1 MGAINR
7 LRLLSDRV
15 GTLVPALVRD
25 CFCTNAHAPRVAA
38 VAEAHMLLICARA
51 ALTNPP
57 QINILPKQPA
67 LNCFCSPIDFRTLSA
82 SCDVMYDYDHVYIA
96 HNVTAFFVD
105 HRLYVVT
112 QTRSLL
118 SRGCS
123 L

>member
-1 MGAINR
+1 M
-7 LRLLSDRV
+7 V
-15 GTLVPALVRD
+15 
-25 CFCTNAHAPRVAA
+25 
-38 VAEAHMLLICARA
+38 LICARA

-57 QINILPKQPA
+57 QINIQPKQPA
-67 LNCFCSPIDFRTLSA
+67 LNRFCSPIDFRTLSA
-82 SCDVMYDYDHVYIA
+82 SCDVMYAYDHVHIA
-96 HNVTAFFVD
+96 HNVTAVFVD

>member
-51 ALTNPP
+51 APTNPP
-57 QINILPKQPA
+57 QIRILAKQPA
-67 LNCFCSPIDFRTLSA
+67 LNWFCSPIDSRTLSV
-82 SCDVMYDYDHVYIA
+82 SCEIMYDYDHVYIA
-96 HNVTAFFVD
+96 HNVMADLVY
-105 HRLYVVT
+105 HRSYVVA
-112 QTRSLL
+112 QPRSHL
-118 SRGCS
+118 SRACS